1 MKEELHLYKARIAQI
16 RPIEERLDEDGQDT
30 FDIQSWLRESK
41 AALPAWSKA
50 LHAVLCHAPKSAP
63 PERAFSILNN
73 TIGDQ
78 QARAREDYN
87 KAIMQLQFNSRGREY
102 VACQKKK
109 WKGGVR
115 EGMFV

>member
-1 MKEELHLYKARIAQI
+1 MSLRHNLFMFDLSCFVEFLRCLFI
-16 RPIEERLDEDGQDT
+16 RNFIHSDNVCRVPNDGGHQRHVRASPSPT
-30 FDIQSWLRESK
+30 Q
-41 AALPAWSKA
+41 
-50 LHAVLCHAPKSAP
+50 
-63 PERAFSILNN
+63 RAFSILNN